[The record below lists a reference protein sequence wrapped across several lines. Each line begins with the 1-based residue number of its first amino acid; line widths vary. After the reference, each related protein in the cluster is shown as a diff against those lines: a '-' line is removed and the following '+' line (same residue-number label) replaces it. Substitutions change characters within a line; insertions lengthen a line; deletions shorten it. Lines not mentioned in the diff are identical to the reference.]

1 MSRPIAAQHGHILR
15 RERRANSKPSALT
28 THDLE
33 QVASFSTDVSGMA
46 EVGRGGSTPISRSD
60 GDLYVTIRACTKH
73 DDSDLE
79 AHGAEC
85 SGMHHSG
92 FLVDTVLA
100 CTDRMEQT
108 GATRL
113 TPLDTAGVARLA
125 EASAPARRR
134 SRSAVPTASAST
146 LPRAA
151 GGACPGDSAIVQA
164 VSGHGDQ
171 EACHDH
177 R

>member
-1 MSRPIAAQHGHILR
+1 
-15 RERRANSKPSALT
+15 
-28 THDLE
+28 
-33 QVASFSTDVSGMA
+33 MA

-113 TPLDTAGVARLA
+113 TPL
-125 EASAPARRR
+125 EARRDQSGR
-134 SRSAVPTASAST
+134 GRRPSNAEVKLSGPDGVIIDISEYGWLGNT
-146 LPRAA
+146 L
-151 GGACPGDSAIVQA
+151 
-164 VSGHGDQ
+164 
-171 EACHDH
+171 
-177 R
+177 

>member
-33 QVASFSTDVSGMA
+33 QVASFSTDVSRMA
-46 EVGRGGSTPISRSD
+46 EVERGGSTPISRSD

-113 TPLDTAGVARLA
+113 TPLDTAG
-125 EASAPARRR
+125 RRGPSGR
-134 SRSAVPTASAST
+134 GQRPS
-146 LPRAA
+146 
-151 GGACPGDSAIVQA
+151 QA
-164 VSGHGDQ
+164 KVT
-171 EACHDH
+171 
-177 R
+177 